1 MEVFEMREA
10 IVKELVGAVKEMAGN
25 GYSVTAQETTKN
37 NGVKMLGIEIRKPEE
52 TVVPRLYVDGIVDR
66 VEDGFMT
73 VEDAAKKVF
82 EMYQNSETPE
92 IDMNVEKLIDRKFIL
107 DHVEYQ
113 LVNAERNA
121 EKLKDIPGKK
131 IADLVAIYRVVV
143 SAGEDGM
150 MSYVLTK
157 AILDRSGIN
166 FEELDEAAKKNTE
179 KSGFSVRTMNE
190 VMCELMGVNPGPE
203 IEEPDGPQMYVLTN
217 ARKLHGANIMLYK
230 EYLEIAAEKMNG
242 DFYIIPSSIH
252 ELIAVPVSAQGLEEM
267 REMVKAANDN
277 QLAPEEI
284 LGYEV
289 YRYNRE
295 TGEVEVAV

>member
-1 MEVFEMREA
+1 MREA

-92 IDMNVEKLIDRKFIL
+92 IEMNVEKLIDRKFIL

-143 SAGEDGM
+143 SAGEDGA

-157 AILDRSGIN
+157 AILDRSGIS

-190 VMCELMGVNPGPE
+190 VMYELMGVNPGPE

-217 ARKLHGANIMLYK
+217 TRKLHGANIMLYK
-230 EYLEIAAEKMNG
+230 EYLEIAAEKMNE
-242 DFYIIPSSIH
+242 DFYILPSSIH
-252 ELIAVPVSAQGLEEM
+252 ELIAVPVSAQGLEEL
-267 REMVKAANDN
+267 REMAKAVNDN

>member
-1 MEVFEMREA
+1 MREA

-92 IDMNVEKLIDRKFIL
+92 IEMNVEKLIDRKFIL

-131 IADLVAIYRVVV
+131 IADLVAIYRVV
-143 SAGEDGM
+143 AIADEDGM

-157 AILDRSGIN
+157 ANLDRSGIS

-179 KSGFSVRTMNE
+179 KSGFSVRTMSE
-190 VMCELMGVNPGPE
+190 VMCELMGVNVGQE
-203 IEEPDGPQMYVLTN
+203 IEEPDGPQMYILTN

-252 ELIAVPVSAQGLEEM
+252 ELIAVPVSAQGPEEL
-267 REMVKAANDN
+267 REMVKEVNDN

>member
-1 MEVFEMREA
+1 MREA

-242 DFYIIPSSIH
+242 DFYIILSSIH
-252 ELIAVPVSAQGLEEM
+252 ELIAVPVSAQGLEEL

>member
-1 MEVFEMREA
+1 MREA

-92 IDMNVEKLIDRKFIL
+92 IEMNVEKLIDRKFIL
-107 DHVEYQ
+107 DHVEYR

-157 AILDRSGIN
+157 AILDRSGIS

-179 KSGFSVRTMNE
+179 KSGFSVRTMSE
-190 VMCELMGVNPGPE
+190 VMCELMGVNVGQE

-252 ELIAVPVSAQGLEEM
+252 ELIAVPVSAQGLEEL

>member
-1 MEVFEMREA
+1 MREA

-92 IDMNVEKLIDRKFIL
+92 IEMNVEKLIDRKFIL

-203 IEEPDGPQMYVLTN
+203 IEEPDGPQMYILTN

-252 ELIAVPVSAQGLEEM
+252 ELIAVSVSAQGLEEL
-267 REMVKAANDN
+267 RGMVKEVNDN

>member
-1 MEVFEMREA
+1 MREA

-92 IDMNVEKLIDRKFIL
+92 IEMNVEKLIDRKFIL

-113 LVNAERNA
+113 LVNAEENA

-143 SAGEDGM
+143 SAGEDGV

-157 AILDRSGIN
+157 AILDRSGIS

-179 KSGFSVRTMNE
+179 KSGFSVRTMSE
-190 VMCELMGVNPGPE
+190 VMCELMGVNVGQE

-252 ELIAVPVSAQGLEEM
+252 ELIAVPVSAQGLEEL
-267 REMVKAANDN
+267 REMVKAVNDN

>member
-1 MEVFEMREA
+1 MREA
-10 IVKELVGAVKEMAGN
+10 IVKELVGAVKEMAEN

-252 ELIAVPVSAQGLEEM
+252 ELIAVPVSAQGLEEL
-267 REMVKAANDN
+267 REMVKAVNDN

>member
-1 MEVFEMREA
+1 MREA

-92 IDMNVEKLIDRKFIL
+92 IEMNVEKLIDRKFIL

-143 SAGEDGM
+143 NAGEDDA

-157 AILDRSGIN
+157 AILDRSGIS

-190 VMCELMGVNPGPE
+190 VMYELIGVNPGPE

-217 ARKLHGANIMLYK
+217 TRKLHGANIMLYK

-252 ELIAVPVSAQGLEEM
+252 ELIAVPVSAQGLEEL
-267 REMVKAANDN
+267 REMVKEVNDN

>member
-1 MEVFEMREA
+1 MREA

-92 IDMNVEKLIDRKFIL
+92 IEMNVEKWIDRKFIL
-107 DHVEYQ
+107 NHVEYQ

-143 SAGEDGM
+143 GLDEDGM
-150 MSYVLTK
+150 KSYVLTN
-157 AILDRSGIN
+157 AGLARSKISL
-166 FEELDEAAKKNTE
+166 EELDEAAKKNTE

-190 VMCELMGVNPGPE
+190 VMYELMGVNPGPE

-217 ARKLHGANIMLYK
+217 ARKLRGANIMLYK

-242 DFYIIPSSIH
+242 DFYILPSSIH
-252 ELIAVPVSAQGLEEM
+252 ELLAVPVSTAEIEKLRQ
-267 REMVKAANDN
+267 MVKEVNDN
-277 QLAPEEI
+277 EVAPEEI

-295 TGEVEVAV
+295 TGEVEVAA

>member
-1 MEVFEMREA
+1 MREA
-10 IVKELVGAVKEMAGN
+10 IVKELVGAVKKIAGN
-25 GYSVTAQETTKN
+25 GYLVTAQKTTKN
-37 NGVKMLGIEIRKPEE
+37 NGVKMLGIEIRKPGE

-82 EMYQNSETPE
+82 ETYQNSETPE
-92 IDMNVEKLIDRKFIL
+92 IEMNVEKWIDRKFIL

-131 IADLVAIYRVVV
+131 IADLVAIYRVVI
-143 SAGEDGM
+143 SLDDDEM
-150 MSYVLTK
+150 KSYVLTNENL
-157 AILDRSGIN
+157 ARSEISI
-166 FEELDEAAKKNTE
+166 EELDEAAKKNTK
-179 KSGFSVRTMNE
+179 KSRFSVRTMNE
-190 VMCELMGVNPGPE
+190 VMYELIGVNVGPE

-217 ARKLHGANIMLYK
+217 ARKFCGANIMLYK

-252 ELIAVPVSAQGLEEM
+252 ELIAVPVLAQGLEWL
-267 REMVKAANDN
+267 REMVQEVNDN

>member
-1 MEVFEMREA
+1 MREA

>member
-1 MEVFEMREA
+1 MREA

-92 IDMNVEKLIDRKFIL
+92 IEMNVEKLIDRKFIL

-143 SAGEDGM
+143 SAGEDGA

-157 AILDRSGIN
+157 AILDRSGIS

-190 VMCELMGVNPGPE
+190 VMYELMGVNPGPE

-217 ARKLHGANIMLYK
+217 TRKLHGAKNHALQR
-230 EYLEIAAEKMNG
+230 
-242 DFYIIPSSIH
+242 
-252 ELIAVPVSAQGLEEM
+252 VP
-267 REMVKAANDN
+267 
-277 QLAPEEI
+277 
-284 LGYEV
+284 
-289 YRYNRE
+289 
-295 TGEVEVAV
+295 

>member
-1 MEVFEMREA
+1 MREA

-92 IDMNVEKLIDRKFIL
+92 IEMNVEKLIDRKFIL

-143 SAGEDGM
+143 SAGEDSM

-157 AILDRSGIN
+157 AILDRLGIN

-203 IEEPDGPQMYVLTN
+203 IEEPDGPQMYILTN

-252 ELIAVPVSAQGLEEM
+252 ELIAVSVSAQGLEEL
-267 REMVKAANDN
+267 RGMVKEVNDN

>member
-1 MEVFEMREA
+1 MREA
-10 IVKELVGAVKEMAGN
+10 IVKELVGAVKKIAGN
-25 GYSVTAQETTKN
+25 GYLVTAQETTKN
-37 NGVKMLGIEIRKPEE
+37 NGIKMFGIEIGKPEE

-82 EMYQNSETPE
+82 EMYQNIETPE
-92 IDMNVEKLIDRKFIL
+92 IEMNVEKWIDRKFIL
-107 DHVEYQ
+107 DHVEYR

-143 SAGEDGM
+143 SAGENGM

-157 AILDRSGIN
+157 AILDRSGIS

-179 KSGFSVRTMNE
+179 KSGFSVRTMSE
-190 VMCELMGVNPGPE
+190 VMCELMGVNVGQE
-203 IEEPDGPQMYVLTN
+203 IEEPDDPQMYILTN

-252 ELIAVPVSAQGLEEM
+252 ELIAVPVSAQGLEELS
-267 REMVKAANDN
+267 EMVKEANDN
-277 QLAPEEI
+277 QLTPEEI

>member
-1 MEVFEMREA
+1 MREA

-52 TVVPRLYVDGIVDR
+52 TIVPRLYVDGIVDR

-92 IDMNVEKLIDRKFIL
+92 IEMNVEKLIDRKFIL

-131 IADLVAIYRVVV
+131 IADLVAIYRVAV

-190 VMCELMGVNPGPE
+190 VMYELMGVNPGPE

-252 ELIAVPVSAQGLEEM
+252 ELIAVPVSAQGLEEL

>member
-1 MEVFEMREA
+1 
-10 IVKELVGAVKEMAGN
+10 
-25 GYSVTAQETTKN
+25 
-37 NGVKMLGIEIRKPEE
+37 MLGIEIRKPEE

-82 EMYQNSETPE
+82 ETYQNSETPE
-92 IDMNVEKLIDRKFIL
+92 IEMNVEKLIDRKFIL

-131 IADLVAIYRVVV
+131 IADLVAIYRVAV

-190 VMCELMGVNPGPE
+190 VMYELMGVNPGPE

-252 ELIAVPVSAQGLEEM
+252 ELIAVPVSAQGLEEL

>member
-1 MEVFEMREA
+1 MREA

-92 IDMNVEKLIDRKFIL
+92 IEMNVEKLIDRKFIL
-107 DHVEYQ
+107 DHIEYR

-157 AILDRSGIN
+157 AIQDRSGIS

-179 KSGFSVRTMNE
+179 KSGFSVRTMSE
-190 VMCELMGVNPGPE
+190 VMCELMGVNVGQE
-203 IEEPDGPQMYVLTN
+203 IKEPDGPQMYVLTN

-252 ELIAVPVSAQGLEEM
+252 ELIAVPVSAQGLEEL

>member
-1 MEVFEMREA
+1 MREA

-92 IDMNVEKLIDRKFIL
+92 IEMNVEKLIDRKFIL

-113 LVNAERNA
+113 LVNAEGNA

-143 SAGEDGM
+143 SAGEDGV

-157 AILDRSGIN
+157 AILDRSGIS

-179 KSGFSVRTMNE
+179 KSGFSVRTMSE
-190 VMCELMGVNPGPE
+190 VMCELMGVNVGQE

-242 DFYIIPSSIH
+242 DFYILPSSIH
-252 ELIAVPVSAQGLEEM
+252 ELIAVPVSAQGLEEL
-267 REMVKAANDN
+267 REMVKAVNDN

>member
-1 MEVFEMREA
+1 MREA

-92 IDMNVEKLIDRKFIL
+92 IEMNVEKLIDRKFIL

-143 SAGEDGM
+143 SAGEDGA

-157 AILDRSGIN
+157 AILDRSGIS

-190 VMCELMGVNPGPE
+190 VMYELMGVNPGPE

-217 ARKLHGANIMLYK
+217 TRKLHGTNIMLYK
-230 EYLEIAAEKMNG
+230 EYLEIAAEKMNK
-242 DFYIIPSSIH
+242 DFYILPSSIH
-252 ELIAVPVSAQGLEEM
+252 ELIAVPVSAQGLEEL
-267 REMVKAANDN
+267 REMVKAVNDN

>member
-1 MEVFEMREA
+1 MREA
-10 IVKELVGAVKEMAGN
+10 IVKELVGAVKEIAGS

-37 NGVKMLGIEIRKPEE
+37 NGVKMIGIEIAKPGE

-82 EMYQNSETPE
+82 ETYQNSETLE
-92 IDMNVEKLIDRKFIL
+92 IEMNVEKWIDRKFIL

-143 SAGEDGM
+143 SADEDAM

-157 AILDRSGIN
+157 ANLDRSGIS

-179 KSGFSVRTMNE
+179 KSGFSVRTMSE
-190 VMCELMGVNPGPE
+190 VMCELMGVNVGQE
-203 IEEPDGPQMYVLTN
+203 IEEPDGPQMYILTN

-252 ELIAVPVSAQGLEEM
+252 ELIAVPVSVYGLEEL
-267 REMVKAANDN
+267 REMVKEANDN
-277 QLAPEEI
+277 QLAPEET

-289 YRYNRE
+289 YRYYRE
-295 TGEVEVAV
+295 TGEVEVTA

>member
-1 MEVFEMREA
+1 MREA
-10 IVKELVGAVKEMAGN
+10 IVKELVGAVKEIAGS

-82 EMYQNSETPE
+82 ETYQNSETPE
-92 IDMNVEKLIDRKFIL
+92 IEMNVEKWIDRKFIL

-131 IADLVAIYRVVV
+131 IADLVAIYRAVI
-143 SAGEDGM
+143 SLDDDEM
-150 MSYVLTK
+150 KSYVLTN
-157 AILDRSGIN
+157 ANLARSEISI
-166 FEELDEAAKKNTE
+166 EELDEAAKKNTK
-179 KSGFSVRTMNE
+179 KSRFSVRTMNE
-190 VMCELMGVNPGPE
+190 VMYELIGVNVGQE

-217 ARKLHGANIMLYK
+217 ARKFCGANIMLYK

-242 DFYIIPSSIH
+242 DFYILPSSIH
-252 ELIAVPVSAQGLEEM
+252 ELLAVPVSTA
-267 REMVKAANDN
+267 
-277 QLAPEEI
+277 
-284 LGYEV
+284 
-289 YRYNRE
+289 
-295 TGEVEVAV
+295 

>member
-1 MEVFEMREA
+1 MREA

-92 IDMNVEKLIDRKFIL
+92 IEKLRQMVK
-107 DHVEYQ
+107 E
-113 LVNAERNA
+113 VN
-121 EKLKDIPGKK
+121 D
-131 IADLVAIYRVVV
+131 
-143 SAGEDGM
+143 
-150 MSYVLTK
+150 
-157 AILDRSGIN
+157 
-166 FEELDEAAKKNTE
+166 
-179 KSGFSVRTMNE
+179 NE
-190 VMCELMGVNPGPE
+190 V
-203 IEEPDGPQMYVLTN
+203 
-217 ARKLHGANIMLYK
+217 
-230 EYLEIAAEKMNG
+230 
-242 DFYIIPSSIH
+242 
-252 ELIAVPVSAQGLEEM
+252 
-267 REMVKAANDN
+267 
-277 QLAPEEI
+277 APEEI

-295 TGEVEVAV
+295 TGEVEVAA

>member
-1 MEVFEMREA
+1 MREA

-92 IDMNVEKLIDRKFIL
+92 IEMNVEKLIDRKFIL
-107 DHVEYQ
+107 DHVEYR

-157 AILDRSGIN
+157 AILDRSGIS

-179 KSGFSVRTMNE
+179 KSGFSVRTMSE
-190 VMCELMGVNPGPE
+190 VMCELMGVNVGQE

-252 ELIAVPVSAQGLEEM
+252 ELIAVPVSAQGLEEL
-267 REMVKAANDN
+267 REMVKASNDN